1 MSGMHARGPTDAE
14 ARRHFREAYAE
25 HRAREGRGAGGTEEL
40 SALPWVREGPLARQW
55 AVRARTFERFVRDVL
70 GPLERAP
77 ASGALRILD
86 AGAGNGWLCHRL
98 ALRGHRPVAGD
109 IRTDRVDGLGAAEGY
124 ADLLPALFPRVA
136 ASFDHLPL
144 ANGTFDLVVF
154 NASLHYALDL
164 AAVLAEAV
172 RVLTPAGR
180 VVVLDSPFYRR
191 ATDGEAMVRE
201 KLERAACSFG
211 AQADAL
217 TALPFVEYL
226 TRERLTEASRGTGL
240 AWRRHRVRYPLWYE
254 LRPLRAALRRGR
266 APSRFDLWVG
276 RRA

>member
-136 ASFDHLPL
+136 ASFEALPL
-144 ANGTFDLVVF
+144 GAAAFDLVVF
-154 NASLHYALDL
+154 NASLHYATDLDRVL
-164 AAVLAEAV
+164 GEGARVLAPGGS
-172 RVLTPAGR
+172 L
-180 VVVLDSPFYRR
+180 VVLDSPFYRTR
-191 ATDGEAMVRE
+191 SAGEAMVAE
-201 KLERAACSFG
+201 KRAHAQARFGERAS
-211 AQADAL
+211 AL
-217 TALPFVEYL
+217 TSIPFVEYL
-226 TRERLTEASRGTGL
+226 TPGRLAEASSAHGL
-240 AWRRHRVRYPLWYE
+240 EWRRYRVRYPLRYE
-254 LRPLRAALRRGR
+254 LRPLIARLRRRR

-276 RRA
+276 TRP